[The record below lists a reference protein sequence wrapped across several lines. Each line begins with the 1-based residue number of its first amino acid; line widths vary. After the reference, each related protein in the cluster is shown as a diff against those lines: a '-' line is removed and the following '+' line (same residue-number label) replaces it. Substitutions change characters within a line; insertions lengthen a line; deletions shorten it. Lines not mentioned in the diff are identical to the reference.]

1 MDEID
6 QILKKYKQKL
16 SSELGEAPER
26 TYDIPEQTAN
36 QVYSRE
42 YIQFR
47 NDLMPSKYS
56 WYENACNLAE
66 KVLKISPDK
75 KKAKDIQLAIDTCHL
90 QITPTGAASLAIL
103 GPLALMFIGIMLSI
117 IVPYIYAIIL
127 TPNKISEVAPSM
139 FFIIASLISGLILML
154 PLQRMPEFLANSWR
168 LQASNQ
174 MVLCIFYIVTYMR
187 HTSNL
192 EHALEFAS
200 NHLSGPL
207 SLDLKKVLWD
217 VETEKYSTV
226 KESLDMYL
234 EGWRAYNMEFIEA
247 IHLIES
253 SLYESS
259 ESRRLDLLDKSLDVI
274 LEETYEKMMHY
285 AHDLKSPITMLHML
299 GIILP
304 ILGLVILPLVV
315 NFIGGVKWYYLAT
328 LYNIALPIG
337 VYYLGKT
344 ILAQRPTGY
353 GDTDISEENPELKRY
368 KKVPV
373 KIGSTEIL
381 ISPLVI
387 AVVLGIGLFIIA
399 LTPLFIKALGFSDI
413 CTPDGKYCLLDYKM
427 DSGEGSPTKGEMLGP
442 FGLGASILSFF
453 FPLSLGISVGLYY
466 KLKSENI
473 IKIRDDAKKL
483 EKEFASALFQ
493 LGNRLGDGYPAEIA
507 FGKVAEVMDGTTAG
521 SFFTQ
526 VSNNIRKIGMSVNDA
541 IFNPRTGAINSFP
554 SKIIESSMMVL
565 TQSIKKGP
573 QIAAQALVNISRY
586 IKEMHK
592 VNERLKDLLADV
604 ISSMKSQI
612 SVLTPAIAGIVV
624 GITSMITGILGK
636 LGPLLESQQTE
647 NANLAASVPQL
658 FGLGIPTYYFQL
670 IVGVYVVQICYILTI
685 LSNGIE
691 NGADKLNEEYLLGEN
706 MLKSTMLY
714 VIIALFVTILFTVIA
729 NLVLSSTL
737 SI

>member
-1 MDEID
+1 
-6 QILKKYKQKL
+6 
-16 SSELGEAPER
+16 
-26 TYDIPEQTAN
+26 
-36 QVYSRE
+36 
-42 YIQFR
+42 
-47 NDLMPSKYS
+47 
-56 WYENACNLAE
+56 
-66 KVLKISPDK
+66 
-75 KKAKDIQLAIDTCHL
+75 
-90 QITPTGAASLAIL
+90 
-103 GPLALMFIGIMLSI
+103 
-117 IVPYIYAIIL
+117 
-127 TPNKISEVAPSM
+127 
-139 FFIIASLISGLILML
+139 
-154 PLQRMPEFLANSWR
+154 
-168 LQASNQ
+168 
-174 MVLCIFYIVTYMR
+174 
-187 HTSNL
+187 
-192 EHALEFAS
+192 
-200 NHLSGPL
+200 
-207 SLDLKKVLWD
+207 
-217 VETEKYSTV
+217 
-226 KESLDMYL
+226 
-234 EGWRAYNMEFIEA
+234 MEFVEA

-328 LYNIALPIG
+328 LYNVALPLG

-353 GDTDISEENPELKRY
+353 GDTDISEENPELKKY
-368 KKVPV
+368 KQVV
-373 KIGSTEIL
+373 MKIGNREIL
-381 ISPLVI
+381 INPLAI
-387 AVVLGIGLFIIA
+387 ALVLGIGMFLIA
-399 LTPLFIKALGFSDI
+399 LLPLAIHYVIHIPQVQQLLGFDDL
-413 CTPDGKYCLLDYKM
+413 CLGDGQYCLLDYKI
-427 DSGEGSPTKGEMLGP
+427 DTCDPNTCSTAGEEIGP
-442 FGLGASILSFF
+442 FGIGASILSFF

-466 KLKSENI
+466 KLRSENI

-521 SFFTQ
+521 SFFMY
-526 VSNNIRKIGMSVNDA
+526 VSNNIKKIGMSVNDA
-541 IFNPRTGAINSFP
+541 IFNPKTGAILSFP
-554 SKIIESSMMVL
+554 SKIIESSMKVL

-573 QIAAQALVNISRY
+573 QIAAQALVNVSRY

-636 LGPLLESQQTE
+636 LGPMLAAQETE
-647 NANLAASVPQL
+647 NANLASSVPQL

-670 IVGVYVVQICYILTI
+670 IVGIYVVQLCYILTI

-706 MLKSTMLY
+706 MIKSTIIY
-714 VIIALFVTILFTVIA
+714 VIIALFVTVLFTFIA
-729 NLVLSSTL
+729 NLVLQSTL
-737 SI
+737 SGGASFV